1 MPVGRKRAADGDHR
15 RRIVVRKYVGAD
27 ARLAQT
33 HDLPQFGDRNPD
45 QKRGVGRRDFGIGHF
60 GPPVQPAHFV
70 AGFVERDVAPLQP
83 ADHLGGIVGI
93 DKVGDT
99 GHPQL
104 AERCGAALDVEVHED
119 AAEVEYYV
127 FDLFHKLLRFL
138 FLRGRPPLPLWQVA
152 PVLPAACSCLIG
164 RMLLSA
170 GRSFL
175 TGRHVFIS
183 GVFRRFLLFT
193 PPAVTAV
200 VLPAVASAIPPAV

>member
-27 ARLAQT
+27 TRLAQT
-33 HDLPQFGDRNPD
+33 HDLPQFGDRNPH
-45 QKRGVGRRDFGIGHF
+45 QKCAVRRRDFGIGHF
-60 GPPVQPAHFV
+60 GPSVQPAHLV

-138 FLRGRPPLPLWQVA
+138 FLRGRPLRPPFCRPLHLLFRQPFSPSLRLPLGFRSWQT
-152 PVLPAACSCLIG
+152 
-164 RMLLSA
+164 A
-170 GRSFL
+170 GR
-175 TGRHVFIS
+175 VIS
-183 GVFRRFLLFT
+183 GI
-193 PPAVTAV
+193 
-200 VLPAVASAIPPAV
+200 AS